1 LTNLYCPRRLVGI
14 VSWAEWDCGNSPYPA
29 IYTKV
34 SAVRDWIT
42 TLCSASV
49 IPKGITKADPI
60 P

>member
-14 VSWAEWDCGNSPYPA
+14 VSWTHWDCGSAYYPT

-42 TLCSASV
+42 TLCSAGV
-49 IPKGITKADPI
+49 IPNGITKADPI